1 MATTLKKANPENEKK
16 FVLPLILGCAAA
28 IIIFHAV
35 YWPEFQTLTHDTLF
49 IVLDIVGLLGF
60 LYLSYLAWKNREG
73 SKENTTRWLALLI
86 AVFICIWVGAWC
98 SQYRQDKNSG
108 IEYKYGK

>member
-1 MATTLKKANPENEKK
+1 MANKENEKR
-16 FVLPLILGCAAA
+16 FVLPLIGVCALA
-28 IIIFHAV
+28 IIIFHWV
-35 YWPEFQTLTHDTLF
+35 YWPEFTTLTHDTFF
-49 IVLDIVGLLGF
+49 IILDIAGIAGF
-60 LYLSYLAWKNREG
+60 LIASWLAWKHREG
-73 SKENTTRWLALLI
+73 SKENLTRWVTILI